1 MCVARG
7 GKPNDRAAPERRCI
21 ATGEVRPKSGLIR
34 FVANPDGRILSDLAG
49 KLPGRGIWV
58 AADRM
63 ALETAVRKRLFAR
76 GAKRQVCAP
85 DSLVDEVE
93 ALLAT
98 RMVELVSL
106 ARKAGQAVAGYEK
119 VRSWLAREEAVV
131 LMQASDGSVRG
142 RSKLRPPAGK
152 DSYVGVLTAHEL
164 GLAFGREN
172 VIHGALASG
181 GLANRVVVEA
191 RRLSG
196 LRQLI
201 GGKPSGKGEKTA

>member
-58 AADRM
+58 AADRV

-76 GAKRQVCAP
+76 GAKRQVWAP
-85 DSLVDEVE
+85 DSLADEVE

-119 VRSWLAREEAVV
+119 VRSWLAREEAAV

-152 DSYVGVLTAHEL
+152 ESYVGVLTAHEL

-172 VIHGALASG
+172 VIHGALAGG